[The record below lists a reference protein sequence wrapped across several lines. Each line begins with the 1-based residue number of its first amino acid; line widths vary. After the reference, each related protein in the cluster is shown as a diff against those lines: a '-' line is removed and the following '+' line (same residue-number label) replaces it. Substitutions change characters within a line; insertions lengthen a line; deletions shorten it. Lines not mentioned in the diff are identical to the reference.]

1 MAIIKKC
8 LVCENEFKGR
18 NQTSKVCSVQCANKL
33 KIKDP
38 LIKKC
43 PCCGKEFTKLN
54 KEIIFCSQKCSGASR
69 SNKSSLNCKVCNKE
83 FLATPSQ
90 IKNEKKYCS
99 KKCLAIANSERMRE
113 KDKKEEDR
121 FCAVC
126 EKKLDTSKNYG
137 KSITCSHK
145 CGAIHRFSP
154 RMHVDMNAAINRFLN
169 GQIDL
174 DPALIIPDNKIEG
187 IFNLSLINSMNIGDD
202 VTVFSI
208 KK

>member
-1 MAIIKKC
+1 MV
-8 LVCENEFKGR
+8 LVIEMYMKWEL
-18 NQTSKVCSVQCANKL
+18 L
-33 KIKDP
+33 KQY
-38 LIKKC
+38 KC
-43 PCCGKEFTKLN
+43 PIPGCGEPMKESKDGSMHLCTSCPFKISEE
-54 KEIIFCSQKCSGASR
+54 KI
-69 SNKSSLNCKVCNKE
+69 
-83 FLATPSQ
+83 SQ
-90 IKNEKKYCS
+90 IVVLRYRKLEPPQFIK
-99 KKCLAIANSERMRE
+99 EMRE